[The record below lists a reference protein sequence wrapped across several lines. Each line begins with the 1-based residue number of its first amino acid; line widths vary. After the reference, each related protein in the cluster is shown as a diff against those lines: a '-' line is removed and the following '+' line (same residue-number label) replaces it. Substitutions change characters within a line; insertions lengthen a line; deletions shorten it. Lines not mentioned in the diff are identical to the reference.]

1 MLSIDT
7 NLNVVDAC
15 AEMDARRHVYCDKC
29 RKRQPTRVAIDRMRP
44 VGDQRWCSKC
54 WQHKLS
60 SQQPPSYKTKPTQQS
75 STDTEQKPSLVDLL
89 HSCPTNDN
97 GIISVPTGGRPMSLL
112 PLPAVDVRAS
122 QASQRTMERRTS
134 LVEKVIETMSH
145 GGSTKRHLTEEE
157 KEKDVIALLAQL
169 IKKPKMER

>member
-1 MLSIDT
+1 MLST
-7 NLNVVDAC
+7 YMNLNALDVGT
-15 AEMDARRHVYCDKC
+15 EMDNDRNVYCDRC
-29 RKRQPTRVAIDRMRP
+29 GKRQRTRVDINRMRP

-54 WQHKLS
+54 WQRKTIQPS
-60 SQQPPSYKTKPTQQS
+60 STKPTHPQS
-75 STDTEQKPSLVDLL
+75 STEQKPSLVDLL

-157 KEKDVIALLAQL
+157 KEEDVIALLAHL